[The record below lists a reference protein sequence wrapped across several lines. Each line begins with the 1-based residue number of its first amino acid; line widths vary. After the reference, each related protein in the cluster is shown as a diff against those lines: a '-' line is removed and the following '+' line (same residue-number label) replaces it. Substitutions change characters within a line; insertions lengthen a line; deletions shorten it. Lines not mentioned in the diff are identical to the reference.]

1 MDFTVAAIILAE
13 VIAFLL
19 CVYGSW
25 HEGAL
30 IYAEYKMRIRKLKHN
45 EDVLKLKKNT
55 ERW

>member
-19 CVYGSW
+19 CVYGFR

-30 IYAEYKMRIRKLKHN
+30 IYAEYKMHIRKLKHN
-45 EDVLKLKKNT
+45 EDILKLKKNT